1 MKMTRWW
8 VDDAVMVRE
17 IDVVLE
23 MVMMDVFDRGGGW
36 GFLRVSVVAVC

>member
-1 MKMTRWW
+1 MKMRRRLE
-8 VDDAVMVRE
+8 DDAVVVRE

-36 GFLRVSVVAVC
+36 GFLRVSEGAVC